1 MYESIIAL
9 NMNCI
14 FNNISTTI
22 CYVIIIVTLS
32 TTLSSDNHDPQHLD
46 RSQHHLLPLLGA
58 DQLLQHGARPAQYLS
73 GEH

>member
-32 TTLSSDNHDPQHLD
+32 TILSSDNHDPQHLD
-46 RSQHHLLPLLGA
+46 WSQHHLLPLLGA
-58 DQLLQHGARPAQYLS
+58 NQLLQHGARPAQYLS
-73 GEH
+73 GEQ